1 MTENDLR
8 ELLDAEAARI
18 NSPAFIGA
26 DPVQFP
32 RRFTAPEDIEIVAL
46 LSATIA
52 WGNRKMICSNCEKML
67 RLMDNNPYAYV
78 MDEGYEDL
86 PDMNIHRT
94 FFARDFR
101 HYLRGLR
108 RVYLRHGSLGG
119 FAQAEGIAASEAP
132 AWKLV
137 EGLNRE
143 LAAANDGAGQIGRAH
158 V

>member
-67 RLMDNNPYAYV
+67 DRKSV
-78 MDEGYEDL
+78 
-86 PDMNIHRT
+86 
-94 FFARDFR
+94 
-101 HYLRGLR
+101 
-108 RVYLRHGSLGG
+108 V
-119 FAQAEGIAASEAP
+119 
-132 AWKLV
+132 
-137 EGLNRE
+137 
-143 LAAANDGAGQIGRAH
+143 
-158 V
+158 